1 MKAKFDFR
9 AVAVDETSNWNLPP
23 VLRGATVFGIYMIAE
38 GERTHICSLT
48 PASDA
53 EFLRNDFNVTEC
65 ADPDAARDYLS
76 DGGEGQ
82 DMERDD
88 GGESFSYIGYV
99 DCGSVSRQPYL
110 SERVSFTMD
119 TAFDTFDQ
127 AAYAATL
134 ADGRGWDSPQKARA
148 NAARAALRQAAWDA
162 ALDEFNANWRG
173 CPVTDGAEFSA
184 HRKRVTMNAA
194 RAAERYGSAAPLLAA
209 AGVAAPLDIR
219 I

>member
-23 VLRGATVFGIYMIAE
+23 VLEGATVFGIYMIAE
-38 GERTHICSLT
+38 GERTHICSFT
-48 PASDA
+48 PSSGA

-65 ADPDAARDYLS
+65 ADPEAARAYLS

-82 DMERDD
+82 DMERDN
-88 GGESFSYIGYV
+88 GGEGFTYLSYQ
-99 DCGSVSRQPYL
+99 DCDSVSKQPYL

-119 TAFDTFDQ
+119 SAFDTFDQ
-127 AAYAATL
+127 AAYDAAL

-148 NAARAALRQAAWDA
+148 NAARAALRQAAWDT
-162 ALDEFNANWRG
+162 ALEEFNANWRG
-173 CPVTDGAEFSA
+173 APVTDGAEFIA
-184 HRKRVTMNAA
+184 HRKRVAMNAA
-194 RAAERYGSAAPLLAA
+194 RAAERYGSTAPLFAA

-219 I
+219 V